1 MLVPDNVKVPDPTFV
16 RAPVPE
22 IVPLKV
28 TDKLLKVRVEEPVV
42 VKLSIL
48 YPTAVSV
55 PDVVV
60 PPELASP
67 PK

>member
-1 MLVPDNVKVPDPTFV
+1 MVTVPPPALTVKLLL
-16 RAPVPE
+16 PE
-22 IVPLKV
+22 IIPLKV
-28 TDKLLKVRVEEPVV
+28 TDKLLKVKVEEPVV